1 MKKDKLVSGELSL
14 RHGADNKNVI
24 LSDAQARVKNL
35 QVRWNQRFFGLRP
48 QSDIT
53 NSFSRVRVSLNAVLI
68 IILFFALGLFQPAH
82 AIGPGAGGSKIRVS
96 DERIGPYILL
106 VATSPL
112 PVTPGQMNVWVR
124 VTDAATDQLRRD
136 AVVTIEATPRGD
148 GQTLTAQATHQN
160 AGNDYDYVAHLE
172 VDQTGQWDVTIF
184 VQDEPGDIQTA
195 FTETVSR
202 GLSATVLI
210 AVAVPFVILAVAVG
224 VFLWRRSAHS
234 A

>member
-1 MKKDKLVSGELSL
+1 MKKNLLVRITLTIVL
-14 RHGADNKNVI
+14 TICLFGAV
-24 LSDAQARVKNL
+24 
-35 QVRWNQRFFGLRP
+35 
-48 QSDIT
+48 
-53 NSFSRVRVSLNAVLI
+53 
-68 IILFFALGLFQPAH
+68 GLFRPAL
-82 AIGPGAGGSKIRVS
+82 AIGPGTGGSKIRVS

-112 PVTPGQMNVWVR
+112 PVTPGQMSVWVR

-136 AVVTIEATPRGD
+136 AVVMIEAVPRTG
-148 GQTLTAQATHQN
+148 GPTLTTQATHQN
-160 AGNDYDYVAHLE
+160 AGNDYDYVAHLD
-172 VDQTGQWDVTIF
+172 VQQTGQWDVTVF

-224 VFLWRRSAHS
+224 IFLWRRSAQTS
-234 A
+234 P